1 VMLDTGLPSFVP
13 PNGPPV
19 SVIGAAG
26 ASIIFPGIID
36 VMGVGPGFAP
46 PNIIGNPASGFFG
59 TDMGLGIWKLD
70 IQINVGVAFTT
81 STSATGEFCI
91 QGAPDTGSSGN
102 YQPGTWEDFATT
114 GAKAASELVAATTLG
129 KGVFRMAMPPAPP
142 ATLTPRFYRMI
153 MRVAPSASGIFTA
166 GTITAAF
173 MVQGRDDFFSAQQA
187 ASNYVVA

>member
-1 VMLDTGLPSFVP
+1 MMLDAGLPAFQSPTAP
-13 PNGPPV
+13 PL
-19 SVIGAAG
+19 SVVGAAG
-26 ASIIFPGIID
+26 ASIILPGIVD
-36 VMGVGPGFAP
+36 VMGVGVGFAP

-70 IQINVGVAFTT
+70 IEILIGTAFTT
-81 STSATGEFCI
+81 STSATGEFCL
-91 QGAPDTGSSGN
+91 QGAPDTGSAGN
-102 YQPGTWEDFATT
+102 YQPGTWEDFSTT

-129 KGVFRMAMPPAPP
+129 KGVFRLAFPPAPP
-142 ATLTPRFYRMI
+142 ATLTPRYYRMI

-166 GTITAAF
+166 GTIAAAF